1 MRKVVV
7 VNNLSLDGVMQAPA
21 AKNEDTRGGFQLGGW
36 SLPYNDDVKAKVMG
50 QGMAKK
56 SAMLFGRRTY
66 EHMYKAWHG
75 RTDGNPFTPV
85 LDNAE
90 KFVTSRTLKAPLA
103 WQNST
108 LLAGDAADSV
118 AALKN
123 EDGPDLVILGSGE
136 LIRSLMTRKLID
148 ELQLIIHPLVLGSG
162 RRMFADESTLT
173 KFTLTNSV
181 PTTTGAI
188 IATYSQ
194 ADAS

>member
-21 AKNEDTRGGFQLGGW
+21 GKDEDTRGGFQLGGRT
-36 SLPYNDDVKAKVMG
+36 NDEVKADVMG

-90 KFVTSRTLKAPLA
+90 KYVTSRTLKEPLA

-108 LLAGDAADSV
+108 LLGGDAADSV

-123 EDGPDLVILGSGE
+123 EDGPDLIILGSGE
-136 LIRSLMTRKLID
+136 LIRSLMARKLID

-162 RRMFADESTLT
+162 RRMFADQSALT
-173 KFTLTNSV
+173 KFKLTNSV
-181 PTTTGAI
+181 PTTTGVI
-188 IATYSQ
+188 IANYSQ

>member
-21 AKNEDTRGGFQLGGW
+21 GKDEDTRGGFQLGGW
-36 SLPYNDDVKAKVMG
+36 SLPYNDEVKADVMG

-90 KFVTSRTLKAPLA
+90 KYVTSRTLKEPLA

-108 LLAGDAADSV
+108 LLGGDAADSV

-123 EDGPDLVILGSGE
+123 EDGPDLIILGSGE
-136 LIRSLMTRKLID
+136 LIRSLMARKLID

-162 RRMFADESTLT
+162 RRMFADQSALT
-173 KFTLTNSV
+173 KFKLTNSV
-181 PTTTGAI
+181 PTTTGVI
-188 IATYSQ
+188 IANYSQ